1 MTYFKTSQQ
10 VAIAFSL
17 TLCHLPQLQAQSVV
31 TPMMSPSVG
40 NLSGATVTMPPGV
53 QLPPGINIPPGITV
67 NGSNG
72 SSPPL
77 SNGKAASSAVNNPV
91 VDSTVKPGTTSSN
104 VSMGIDALVPNSFQN
119 FIAQTTGKSVPIYGQ
134 SLFERGNPFAAL
146 ESVPVPN
153 TYILGPGDEITLKI
167 YSSAIDI
174 DQRFTINRDGT
185 VVLPK
190 IGPVVLAG
198 TKVSD
203 VESRLKSQ
211 LSRLISD
218 FNVYVSVAQLKGI
231 EIYVV
236 GQTRKPGKFIVSSVS
251 TLINALF
258 ATGGPSSNG
267 SMRQIQLVRQ
277 GKVVGTVDLYNF
289 LLTGDSSKDL
299 VLMAGDVINIPPIGP
314 QVALLGSIPNPAV
327 YELLPQQSAASLE
340 SVIRQAGKLPA
351 FTSPLQASIERID
364 SSKEKPLSALT
375 VALDAQG
382 LGTLLKDGDIVTLYP
397 IKPAFD
403 NAISL
408 RVLGEQSI
416 RVPLKEGAKV
426 KDIFPTRES
435 LFTSAYFLRRFDPPQ
450 SSGGVNDDLSRIRN
464 NGLLDQIN
472 WEYALIERIKPD
484 DLKPQ
489 IISFDL
495 GKAISVADSNQN
507 ISLRPG
513 DILTVFSLKD
523 IQAPV
528 ERQTRIVKVQ
538 GEVRAPG
545 IYQLGPN
552 ETLSQLIAKAGGL
565 TNQAYLF
572 GTQLSRESVRA
583 QQKENLTQVI
593 KRLENQ
599 LSSTEKELDFSSQQS
614 ADGILRLQAMNRA
627 QLQQKIMA
635 MRALSPNG
643 RIALELNPSRP
654 VLPEMSLE
662 DGDEITIPKVPTAV
676 TAVGAVYNESAL
688 IYKPGKSVSDYLKV
702 AGVTVTAERDW
713 IFVARADGTIKA
725 PDIDAWIFSGNVSGL
740 ELMPGDTIV
749 VPEKMLR
756 ETGYSVFMRGLKDW
770 TQVLG
775 QLGLTA
781 AAIKVLR

>member
-1 MTYFKTSQQ
+1 MTYFKFPQY
-10 VAIAFSL
+10 VWPIFL
-17 TLCHLPQLQAQSVV
+17 LLCSTPTLQAQSTM
-31 TPMMSPSVG
+31 TPASGPSTSS
-40 NLSGATVTMPPGV
+40 LSGATVTLPAGV
-53 QLPPGINIPPGITV
+53 QLPPGVNIPSGVTV
-67 NGSNG
+67 NNNGNTGSPTLTGKTSGPNPNAQAVE
-72 SSPPL
+72 SS
-77 SNGKAASSAVNNPV
+77 SRSAT
-91 VDSTVKPGTTSSN
+91 SSSN
-104 VSMGIDALVPNSFQN
+104 VSMGIDALIPNSFQN
-119 FIAQTTGKSVPIYGQ
+119 FIVQTTGKSVPIYGQ
-134 SLFERGNPFAAL
+134 NLFERGNPFAAL
-146 ESVPVPN
+146 ESVPVPS

-167 YSSAIDI
+167 YSSALDI
-174 DQRFTINRDGT
+174 DQRFVINRDGT

-190 IGPVVLAG
+190 IGPIMLAG
-198 TKVSD
+198 TKVAD

-236 GQTRKPGKFIVSSVS
+236 GQTRKPGKFIVSSLS

-258 ATGGPSSNG
+258 ATGGPNSNG

-277 GKVVGTVDLYNF
+277 GKVMGTVDLYNF

-299 VLMAGDVINIPPIGP
+299 ALMAGDVINIPPIGP

-327 YELLPQQSAASLE
+327 YELLPQQSAANLE
-340 SVIRQAGKLPA
+340 SVIRHAGKLPA

-364 SSKEKPLSALT
+364 SSKEKPLSAMT
-375 VALDAQG
+375 IALDAQG
-382 LGTLLKDGDIVTLYP
+382 LATILKDGDVVTLFP

-408 RVLGEQSI
+408 RILGEQSI
-416 RVPLKEGAKV
+416 RVPLKEGAKI

-435 LFTSAYFLRRFDPPQ
+435 LFTSAYFLRRFDPPK
-450 SSGGVNDDLSRIRN
+450 SSGGVNDDLGRIRN
-464 NGLLDQIN
+464 NALLDQIN

-484 DLKPQ
+484 DLKPE

-507 ISLRPG
+507 ITLRSG

-523 IQAPV
+523 IQSPV
-528 ERQTRIVKVQ
+528 ERQTRVVKVQ

-545 IYQLGPN
+545 IYQLAAN
-552 ETLSQLIAKAGGL
+552 ETITQVIAKAGGL

-572 GTQLSRESVRA
+572 GTQLSRESVKS
-583 QQKENLTQVI
+583 QQKENLSKIIRQLETQV
-593 KRLENQ
+593 
-599 LSSTEKELDFSSQQS
+599 SVFEKELDFSNQQNTD
-614 ADGILRLQAMNRA
+614 ALMRLQSMNRN

-635 MRALSPNG
+635 MRGLSPNG
-643 RIALELNPSRP
+643 RIALELDPYRP
-654 VLPEMSLE
+654 ILPEISLE
-662 DGDEITIPKVPTAV
+662 DGDEITVPKVPSAV

-725 PDIDAWIFSGNVSGL
+725 PDLDAWVFSGSVANL

-749 VPEKMLR
+749 VPEKVIR

>member
-1 MTYFKTSQQ
+1 MTYFKFPQY
-10 VAIAFSL
+10 VWPIFL
-17 TLCHLPQLQAQSVV
+17 LLCSTPTLQAQSTM
-31 TPMMSPSVG
+31 TPASGPSTSS
-40 NLSGATVTMPPGV
+40 LSGATVTLPAGV
-53 QLPPGINIPPGITV
+53 QLPPGVNIPPGVTV
-67 NGSNG
+67 NNNGNTGSPTLTGKTSGPNPNAQAVE
-72 SSPPL
+72 SS
-77 SNGKAASSAVNNPV
+77 SRSAT
-91 VDSTVKPGTTSSN
+91 SSSN
-104 VSMGIDALVPNSFQN
+104 VSMGIDALIPNSFQN
-119 FIAQTTGKSVPIYGQ
+119 FIVQTTGKSVPIYGQ
-134 SLFERGNPFAAL
+134 NLFERGNPFAAL
-146 ESVPVPN
+146 ESVPVPS

-167 YSSAIDI
+167 YSSALDI
-174 DQRFTINRDGT
+174 DQRFVINRDGT

-190 IGPVVLAG
+190 IGPIMLAG
-198 TKVSD
+198 TKVAD

-236 GQTRKPGKFIVSSVS
+236 GQTRKPGKFIVSSLS

-258 ATGGPSSNG
+258 ATGGPNSNG

-277 GKVVGTVDLYNF
+277 GKVMGTVDLYNF

-299 VLMAGDVINIPPIGP
+299 ALMAGDVINIPPIGP

-327 YELLPQQSAASLE
+327 YELLPQQSAANLE
-340 SVIRQAGKLPA
+340 SVIRHAGKLPA

-364 SSKEKPLSALT
+364 SSKEKPLSAMT
-375 VALDAQG
+375 IALDAQG
-382 LGTLLKDGDIVTLYP
+382 LATILKDGDVVTLFP

-408 RVLGEQSI
+408 RILGEQSI
-416 RVPLKEGAKV
+416 RVPLKEGAKI

-435 LFTSAYFLRRFDPPQ
+435 LFTSAYFLRRFDPPK
-450 SSGGVNDDLSRIRN
+450 SSGGVNDDLGRIRN
-464 NGLLDQIN
+464 NALLDQIN

-484 DLKPQ
+484 DLKPE

-507 ISLRPG
+507 ITLRSG

-523 IQAPV
+523 IQSPV
-528 ERQTRIVKVQ
+528 ERQTRVVKVQ

-545 IYQLGPN
+545 IYQLAAN
-552 ETLSQLIAKAGGL
+552 ETITQVIAKAGGL

-572 GTQLSRESVRA
+572 GTQLSRESVKS
-583 QQKENLTQVI
+583 QQKENLSKIIRQLETQV
-593 KRLENQ
+593 
-599 LSSTEKELDFSSQQS
+599 SVFEKELDFSNQQNTD
-614 ADGILRLQAMNRA
+614 ALMRLQSMNRN

-635 MRALSPNG
+635 MRGLSPNG
-643 RIALELNPSRP
+643 RIALELDPYRP
-654 VLPEMSLE
+654 ILPEISLE
-662 DGDEITIPKVPTAV
+662 DGDEITVPKVPSAV

-725 PDIDAWIFSGNVSGL
+725 PDLDAWVFSGSVANL

-749 VPEKMLR
+749 VPEKVIR